1 MKDEKKKT
9 PEKTFSTT
17 FHEDMEDQEIL
28 LKISELVCEHVSSC
42 SILAYLTTKKYI
54 F

>member
-1 MKDEKKKT
+1 MKEEEKN
-9 PEKTFSTT
+9 PEKTFSTA

-28 LKISELVCEHVSSC
+28 LKISEIVCEHVSSC
-42 SILAYLTTKKYI
+42 SSLAYLTTKKYI